1 VDDKISYHLVSD
13 SGLRMTGTVINVI
26 TVVIGSILG
35 LLFGAKLP
43 ERLRETVLSAIGLF
57 TMVLGIQMFLETN
70 NALIVLAALLLG
82 AMLGEW
88 LRIEDNMEKLGSFLR
103 MRFAPSLINQDL
115 SRFVEGFLAASILFC
130 VGPMTI
136 LGSIQDGLT
145 GNYSLLATKAVMDGF
160 SALAFASTMGVG
172 VAFSALVILIFQGGL
187 SLLAFQIQS
196 VVTAAMISEMSA
208 AGGVILV
215 GIAISNILNIR
226 KVRSG
231 NFLPA
236 LILAPLIVALVEL
249 LSGS

>member
-1 VDDKISYHLVSD
+1 
-13 SGLRMTGTVINVI
+13 MTGTVINVI

-88 LRIEDNMEKLGSFLR
+88 LRIEDNLEKLGSYLR

-145 GNYSLLATKAVMDGF
+145 GDYSLLATKAVMDGF

-187 SLLAFQIQS
+187 SLLASQIQS

>member
-1 VDDKISYHLVSD
+1 
-13 SGLRMTGTVINVI
+13 MTGTVINVI

-88 LRIEDNMEKLGSFLR
+88 LRIEDNLEKLGGYLR

>member
-1 VDDKISYHLVSD
+1 
-13 SGLRMTGTVINVI
+13 MTGTVINVI

-88 LRIEDNMEKLGSFLR
+88 LRIEDNLEKLGSYLR
-103 MRFAPSLINQDL
+103 MRFAPTLINQDL

-187 SLLAFQIQS
+187 SLLASQIQS

>member
-1 VDDKISYHLVSD
+1 
-13 SGLRMTGTVINVI
+13 MTGTVINVI

-43 ERLRETVLSAIGLF
+43 ERLRETVLSALGLF

-88 LRIEDNMEKLGSFLR
+88 LRIEDNLEKLGSYLR
-103 MRFAPSLINQDL
+103 MRFASSLINQDL

-187 SLLAFQIQS
+187 SLLASQIQS

>member
-1 VDDKISYHLVSD
+1 
-13 SGLRMTGTVINVI
+13 MTGTVINVI

-88 LRIEDNMEKLGSFLR
+88 LRIEDNLEKLGGYLR

-187 SLLAFQIQS
+187 SLLASQIQS